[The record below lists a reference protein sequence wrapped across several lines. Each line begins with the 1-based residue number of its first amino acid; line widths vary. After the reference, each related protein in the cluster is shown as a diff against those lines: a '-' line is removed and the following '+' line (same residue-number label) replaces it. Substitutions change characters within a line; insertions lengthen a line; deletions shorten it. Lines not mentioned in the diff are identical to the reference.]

1 MSECQRDHFYNS
13 QPVAAAVGVTLG
25 TLIETDSGPRPVE
38 SLKLGDLIETLENG
52 FQPLRSVARQRMRG
66 TAGSAPICIAA
77 GVLGNAK
84 PLGLAPHH
92 RVLITG
98 WQAEL
103 YFGQDEILI
112 EAVSLLNGSTVTR
125 EDTAQIE
132 YIGLG
137 FDDHQIILAQDV
149 GIESDMPHHSQGFIQ
164 AMSPRKME
172 TVDGNLLRPA
182 GIGTE
187 AALLTR

>member
-25 TLIETDSGPRPVE
+25 TLIETDSGPRLVE
-38 SLKLGDLIETLENG
+38 TLELGDLIETLDNG
-52 FQPLRSVARQRMRG
+52 FQPLRSLARQRMRG
-66 TAGSAPICIAA
+66 TAGSAPIRIAA
-77 GVLGNAK
+77 GVIGNTM
-84 PLGLAPHH
+84 PLVLAPHH

-112 EAVSLLNGSTVTR
+112 EAISLLNGSTVIR
-125 EDTAQIE
+125 EYTAHIE

-137 FDDHQIILAQDV
+137 FNEHQIIVAQDAL
-149 GIESDMPHHSQGFIQ
+149 IESDVPHHSQDFIQ
-164 AMSPRKME
+164 AMSPRRLE
-172 TVDGNLLRPA
+172 TMQDNLVRPA
-182 GIGTE
+182 IIGTE
-187 AALLTR
+187 AAVLTL